1 MKKFSK
7 IILIVATCLVV
18 VGGGFLGVGYVLG
31 GSPSFAIGPNGIIN
45 GTTSVN
51 HTLEK
56 TRIDAFENVKLT
68 VNYGDIQV
76 VPSDGYYLEYS
87 LTGDEKGP
95 AYKVENGTLTF
106 REIQEKA
113 GPVYSFFSYGP
124 IGNVYDPKGNDYL
137 KLYVPKDVYLKNVE
151 IVGSDGEF
159 VWDGSVKTDWLSA
172 DISYGDMK
180 VSDVQ
185 GKQVELN
192 SADGKIEVTNCTA
205 ETLNIYNAYGD
216 TSISQVDVQNLTA
229 EISDGKLSMEQ
240 IKADNTDINNS
251 YGRIKGKSIS
261 GNIWTVYQSDGD
273 CRLDEADIQDL
284 KVESSYGDVELNM
297 LGAEDDYD
305 YDLRSEYGSVNLNG
319 YHRDEELRLRNKADR
334 VIRVDSS
341 DGKIVINTQ
350 ED

>member
-7 IILIVATCLVV
+7 IIVTVATCLVAAGAV
-18 VGGGFLGVGYVLG
+18 FLGVGYALG
-31 GSPSFAIGPNGIIN
+31 GSPSFAIGPKGIIN

-56 TRIDAFENVKLT
+56 TRIDAFENVKMT
-68 VNYGDIQV
+68 VNYGDITI

-95 AYKVENGTLTF
+95 AYRVDNKTLTF
-106 REIQEKA
+106 QEIQEKA
-113 GPVYSFFSYGP
+113 GPVYSFFYSGP

-151 IVGSDGEF
+151 IIGSDGEF
-159 VWDGSVKTDWLSA
+159 VWDGSVKTDWLSV

-192 SADGKIEVTNCTA
+192 SSDGKIEVNNCTA
-205 ETLNIYNAYGD
+205 ETLNIYNAYGN
-216 TSISQVDVQNLTA
+216 TSISQADVQNLTA
-229 EISDGKLSMEQ
+229 EISDGKLTMEQ
-240 IKADNTDINNS
+240 IKADNTDIRNS
-251 YGRIKGKSIS
+251 YGAIKGNNLS

-273 CRLDEADIQDL
+273 CRFDEADIQDL

-297 LGAEDDYD
+297 LGTEDDYD
-305 YDLRSEYGSVNLNG
+305 YDLHSEYGSVNLNG
-319 YHRDEELRLRNKADR
+319 YHRDEDLRLRNKADR

-341 DGKIVINTQ
+341 DGRIVINTQ

>member
-7 IILIVATCLVV
+7 TILMIATCLVV
-18 VGGGFLGVGYVLG
+18 AGAGFLGVGYALG
-31 GSPSFAIGPNGIIN
+31 GSPSFAIGPEGIVN

-51 HTLEK
+51 HSLEK

-68 VNYGDIQV
+68 VNFGDITI

-95 AYKVENGTLTF
+95 AYSVDNKTLTF
-106 REIQEKA
+106 RKIQENA
-113 GPVYSFFSYGP
+113 GAVYSFFYSGP
-124 IGNVYDPKGNDYL
+124 VGNVYDPKGNDYL
-137 KLYVPKDVYLKNVE
+137 KLYVPEDVYLENVQ

-159 VWDGSVKTDWLSA
+159 VWDGSVKTDWLSV

-185 GKQVELN
+185 GKQIELN
-192 SADGKIEVTNCTA
+192 SSDGKIEVSNCAA
-205 ETLNIYNAYGD
+205 ETLKVYNAYGN
-216 TSISQVDVQNLTA
+216 TILKQVDVQDLTV
-229 EISDGKLSMEQ
+229 ELSDGKLEMEQ
-240 IKADNTDINNS
+240 IKAENNDIRNY
-251 YGRIKGKSIS
+251 YGSIKGDVLS
-261 GNIWTVYQSDGD
+261 GNIWNVYQSDGN
-273 CRLDEADIQDL
+273 CRFDEADIQDL

-305 YDLRSEYGSVNLNG
+305 YDLHSDYGSVRLNG
-319 YHRDEELRLRNKADR
+319 YRRDEEIRIRNKADR

-341 DGKIVINTQ
+341 DGKIVVNT
-350 ED
+350 EKD